1 MQESFSAMM
10 QAECGHSTAEW
21 KKGGGRMNRVRAS
34 VWMLVIT
41 LLAVGMMMFVPGML
55 HSRQITERQVGVEV
69 CRVEQGNIEQII
81 ALTGAIRYEGEH
93 AAISPVMGMVETIYV
108 QEGDPVRQGQPLLRL
123 ESSVQEAM
131 VTQTL
136 QQGMELPSFKENDVI
151 DPTVIGAVVEKEQA
165 STLKQAFAVMDAMT
179 IRAATDGIVQQIAVS
194 EHSGVATGGVCVVMS
209 GLEQR
214 IECRAVV
221 KDAAQISNGMR
232 VRILYDDEAV
242 SEGVVA
248 SIGPAVTENG
258 QAVCAV
264 ELIPDNRIDL
274 PLGAVVTAE
283 VICSEAKNVPLLP
296 VSAVAEDQSVRW
308 IAAERAYEIPV
319 TVLMSNEVNCW
330 VDLPVGTE
338 VVLRGEATADGQRI
352 REAQR

>member
-1 MQESFSAMM
+1 
-10 QAECGHSTAEW
+10 
-21 KKGGGRMNRVRAS
+21 MNRVKAS
-34 VWMLVIT
+34 VWMLAIT
-41 LLAVGMMMFVPGML
+41 LLAVVMMMVVPGML

-93 AAISPVMGMVETIYV
+93 AAISPVMGMVETVYV

-123 ESSVQEAM
+123 ESSMQEAM

-136 QQGMELPSFKENDVI
+136 QQGVELPSFKENDAI
-151 DPTVIGAVVEKEQA
+151 DPLLIGAAVEREQA
-165 STLKQAFAVMDAMT
+165 STLKQAFMAMDAMT
-179 IRAATDGIVQQIAVS
+179 IRAATDGIVQKITVS
-194 EHSGVATGGVCVVMS
+194 EHSGVAAGGVCVVMS

-221 KDAAQISNGMR
+221 KDAAQIRNGMR
-232 VRILYDDEAV
+232 ARILYDDELV
-242 SEGVVA
+242 SEGVVT

-283 VICSEAKNVPLLP
+283 VICNEAKNVPLLP
-296 VSAVAEDQSVRW
+296 VSAVGENQSVRW
-308 IAAERAYEIPV
+308 IAADRAYEIPV
-319 TVLMSNEVNCW
+319 TVLMSNDVSCW
-330 VDLPVGTE
+330 VDLPIGTPI
-338 VVLRGEATADGQRI
+338 VLRGETTADGQRI
-352 REAQR
+352 REGKR